1 MAIARLIVGTISLI
15 AGRALYWLFVAA
27 AGFIVALT
35 LATRYLQGESELVLI
50 LIALGAGFIGAVLAV
65 FAQRVA
71 VAIAGFLMGG
81 FVLMTLFEMFN
92 LTVGGLDWVLYLVAG
107 IAGAVL
113 VSVLFDWAL
122 ILISALAGATIIV
135 QTLDP
140 NPTIGVILFA
150 ALMLVG
156 VIIQHSALRRAPA
169 RKPDKE

>member
-35 LATRYLQGESELVLI
+35 LASQFIQGESELVLI
-50 LIALGAGFIGAVLAV
+50 IIALGAGFIGAVLAV
-65 FAQRVA
+65 FAQRIA

-81 FVLMTLFEMFN
+81 FALLTLFDIFN
-92 LTVGGLDWVLYLVAG
+92 LSVGTLDWVLYLITG

-122 ILISALAGATIIV
+122 IFISSLAGATFIV
-135 QTLDP
+135 QALDP
-140 NPTIGVILFA
+140 NPTVSVVLFFALLLIGI
-150 ALMLVG
+150 
-156 VIIQHSALRRAPA
+156 IIQHAALRRAPA
-169 RKPDKE
+169 REKSG